1 MYLITENQTVAV
13 INGQESYEI
22 LKCSCSVLFK
32 SINKIIRDGK
42 INVDGQDILV
52 DMFLGG
58 DYKVYNID
66 NNSATWLGIQYMKFY
81 NLISL

>member
-1 MYLITENQTVAV
+1 MYLITENHTVAV
-13 INGQESYEI
+13 IKGQESYEI

-52 DMFLGG
+52 DIHID

>member
-1 MYLITENQTVAV
+1 MYLITENHTVAV

-22 LKCSCSVLFK
+22 LKCTCSVLFK

-52 DMFLGG
+52 DIHID

>member
-1 MYLITENQTVAV
+1 MYLITENHTVAV

-52 DMFLGG
+52 DIHID